1 MIKKA
6 ELINKAL
13 KLFNFSDDFASRVA
27 GDKSG
32 KVASQQVQKVF
43 GLEDIASLQD
53 DVNSSDINRGVM
65 AGIREALDPIFGE
78 TVEKNIPYSARSLAN
93 IKSNITIYS
102 DTYYKARQLVNQGSL
117 QLNEVADYARKEN
130 LKLITGAGK
139 SWVWQF
145 LDPKLAY
152 LNQTTGIS
160 KATYDVINKWSK
172 VAKNSIDKGDIRM
185 HNHAMKQIKEQL
197 HGQFKADYQSGKG
210 GLIKNLEDVFLR
222 ESKLPTNVKN
232 DIVNL
237 QRLDKLP
244 RTIRPVIATQKS
256 GTYLQDMFHN
266 DMLGTINY
274 IIANAKKTGMSMT
287 KLKNVINKEIEE
299 ITLSAMKRDKKF
311 KSWSPEEIKQ
321 YYGRFGFQ
329 PRAELTPDGLKITN
343 VIMSADYTA
352 GYAPVMTYVSRDY
365 KKVQRVINDVYDG
378 GTIGKFDFKK
388 GFGYNMS
395 VAQNKGWNYKN
406 KNILVE
412 ASDLVNVPHLDST
425 VLSLKYSPMWRKV
438 KQRPQFKRTIED
450 IANRL
455 NLPSDTVEDELLL
468 RINRYVEIDTS
479 SGRNGPLKSLN
490 NFMQNFLPSHSSS
503 KKLDFIVR
511 EVYNNPK
518 LAVSVLGDEADSAV
532 LRALREKKRA
542 NDLINKG
549 KEIKPKKLPKDVETI
564 VDLINEAESRG
575 MNSTEAITWAL
586 RNGAKIG
593 IGASALTG
601 VAQLF
606 DDDVDI
612 NYTPKYEG
620 SLVPA
625 IEESIEPDEY
635 ES

>member
-1 MIKKA
+1 
-6 ELINKAL
+6 
-13 KLFNFSDDFASRVA
+13 
-27 GDKSG
+27 
-32 KVASQQVQKVF
+32 
-43 GLEDIASLQD
+43 
-53 DVNSSDINRGVM
+53 
-65 AGIREALDPIFGE
+65 
-78 TVEKNIPYSARSLAN
+78 
-93 IKSNITIYS
+93 
-102 DTYYKARQLVNQGSL
+102 
-117 QLNEVADYARKEN
+117 
-130 LKLITGAGK
+130 
-139 SWVWQF
+139 
-145 LDPKLAY
+145 
-152 LNQTTGIS
+152 
-160 KATYDVINKWSK
+160 
-172 VAKNSIDKGDIRM
+172 M